1 MSEGIPS
8 LNISVK
14 KPGQIAVVIH
24 YCNLSRF
31 FWLGRYVVK
40 RCKSENHTTEICGN
54 QGPSVLFSNFP
65 ESDYL
70 ELVVEGSRQCK
81 RRSSKNIE
89 QQYDPW
95 MPLCRQFQQSRLMT
109 PGLVF
114 HFKRQAYKYKA
125 LFDADI
131 RPFRSGK
138 NNTKLENFLP
148 FCLKDP
154 GFWLMY
160 LEWFFFYKWIIE
172 VI

>member
-1 MSEGIPS
+1 M
-8 LNISVK
+8 
-14 KPGQIAVVIH
+14 
-24 YCNLSRF
+24 
-31 FWLGRYVVK
+31 
-40 RCKSENHTTEICGN
+40 CKSENRTTEIRSN
-54 QGPSVLFSNFP
+54 QEPSVLRSNFP
-65 ESDYL
+65 EFDYL
-70 ELVVEGSRQCK
+70 EQVVEGSRQCK

-125 LFDADI
+125 LFDADM

-138 NNTKLENFLP
+138 NNKKLENFLP

-154 GFWLMY
+154 GSCLMY
-160 LEWFFFYKWIIE
+160 LVWVFLQIDYWSYLNEKPIITN
-172 VI
+172 INRTKISS